1 MSTGNLEVSAY
12 VCRFSEP
19 DPITPRN
26 IRHGMDRLWPFVLSL
41 ILTEFFKGAYRV
53 WDKWHGWDTVITLIA
68 CALFM
73 SKQIA
78 DIFLYYARL
87 HIYDPESAGEGKWL
101 RLRRYLLGNTIEI
114 LILFLTYGAIQ
125 ALSVHNLVDTLD
137 HAGRLKRDAGA
148 GLLLSTGLVELCWL
162 WWDVLFIVKRL
173 KGIAKT
179 FGAKQA
185 YLSARVWRAFRN
197 EPDARTARIDGQ
209 VTLWMKCNFLF
220 GIVFLLLWFYF
231 HYKCQG
237 WCPASPPNPNVPTA
251 RTAFWWLLFPM
262 MFYFTTYQVC
272 FMNYY
277 IGEE

>member
-1 MSTGNLEVSAY
+1 MSMGHLEVSGA
-12 VCRFSEP
+12 VCRFTEAGPPASQ
-19 DPITPRN
+19 N
-26 IRHGMDRLWPFVLSL
+26 IRDGMVKLWPIVLSL

-53 WDKWHGWDTVITLIA
+53 WDKWHGWDTVITLVA

-78 DIFLYYARL
+78 DIFLYYTRL
-87 HIYDPESAGEGKWL
+87 HIYDPPSRGEDRWL
-101 RLRRYLLGNTIEI
+101 RLRRYLLGNTIEV

-125 ALSVHNLVDTLD
+125 ALSVHNLGDTLGTG
-137 HAGRLKRDAGA
+137 GRLNRNAGA

-173 KGIAKT
+173 KCIAKT

-185 YLSARVWRAFRN
+185 YLSAKVRRAFRK
-197 EPDARTARIDGQ
+197 EPDAATARIDRQ
-209 VTLWMKCNFLF
+209 VMLWTKCNFVF
-220 GIVFLLLWFYF
+220 GSAFLLLWFYF
-231 HYKCQG
+231 HYDCRG
-237 WCPASPPNPNVPTA
+237 WCPDSPPNLIIPTA
-251 RTAFWWLLFPM
+251 KAAFWWLLFPM
-262 MFYFTTYQVC
+262 MVYFTTYQIC